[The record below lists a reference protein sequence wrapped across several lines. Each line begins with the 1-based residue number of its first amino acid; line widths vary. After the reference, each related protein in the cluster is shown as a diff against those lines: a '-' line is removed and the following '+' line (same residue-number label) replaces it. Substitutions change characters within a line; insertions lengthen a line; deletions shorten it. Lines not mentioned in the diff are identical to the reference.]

1 MAEPVRVT
9 TVPGEPEAEVLCGLL
24 RANGIKCA
32 YRPTDE
38 PDSAF
43 EGFGGEGGARET
55 RVAAGDLEA
64 AKALLEE
71 DGPRRLAA
79 PPPARTGAGSTPGS
93 TRRARRT
100 RPS

>member
-38 PDSAF
+38 NDSAF
-43 EGFGGEGGARET
+43 EGFGGEGGNREIL
-55 RVAAGDLEA
+55 VDPADLETA
-64 AKALLEE
+64 RALLEE
-71 DGPRRLAA
+71 A
-79 PPPARTGAGSTPGS
+79 
-93 TRRARRT
+93 
-100 RPS
+100 